1 MVKVK
6 LAHINMASDFPF
18 SFFFF
23 KTAVIK
29 HFYIIF
35 GMENVNFS
43 VCCA

>member
-23 KTAVIK
+23 QTAVIQ
-29 HFYIIF
+29 HFYSIC
-35 GMENVNFS
+35 GKEKVHYS
-43 VCCA
+43 VCSA

>member
-23 KTAVIK
+23 KTENIK

-35 GMENVNFS
+35 GKENVHYS
-43 VCCA
+43 VCSA